1 VGLDL
6 PWPVVLASASPR
18 RQELLRRIVPAFEV
32 DPADVDEDA
41 LTVADPFE
49 TAESL
54 ARAKA
59 RRVAERHP
67 GALVIGGDTVVA
79 VPGDGWLQLSK
90 PRDEEDALRILQR
103 LQGRSHVVA
112 TGISLQAPGVDRT
125 FHERTTVVFR
135 EVSEDEIRRYIA
147 TGEPM
152 DKAGAYGAQGMA
164 ATFVD
169 HLEGSRDN
177 VIGLP
182 VERLEQ
188 ELRAILQDLGK
199 VVLS

>member
-1 VGLDL
+1 MSLEL

-18 RQELLRRIVPAFEV
+18 RQELLRQIVPAFEV

-49 TAESL
+49 TAERL

-59 RRVAERHP
+59 KRVAERHP
-67 GALVIGGDTVVA
+67 RALVIGGDTVVA
-79 VPGDGWLQLSK
+79 VPGEAWVQLSK
-90 PRDEEDALRILQR
+90 PRDEEDALRILRQ
-103 LQGRSHVVA
+103 LQGRAHVVA

-135 EVSEDEIRRYIA
+135 EVSDDEIRRYIA

-169 HLEGSRDN
+169 HLEGSRNN

-188 ELRAILQDLGK
+188 ELRAILQNPGK
-199 VVLS
+199 LSLA